1 MLTSLQLE
9 KMLGRRVVRASYN
22 GCFTEYV
29 IGSYR
34 TMRIRVRTCGISD
47 VHDFA
52 LSVEQ
57 IQAATN

>member
-1 MLTSLQLE
+1 MLTSFQLE
-9 KMLGRRVVRASYN
+9 KLLGRRAIRASYN

-29 IGSYR
+29 IGSYKQ
-34 TMRIRVRTCGISD
+34 MRIRVRACGISD

-57 IQAATN
+57 IQAETD